1 MSTLHFVLQGKGGVG
16 KSFAAV
22 LFAQYLRERGL
33 QVSCFDGDP
42 LNQTFFGFAALN
54 VKKLDFLEVTEKGRR
69 INPRRFDDLVEE
81 IAQQPADSHVIVDT
95 GSSSFVAL
103 VHYLLAHDVF
113 SVLSKLGH
121 EVVVHTIVTGG
132 QALLDT
138 LHGAAQLIKQLDS
151 ARFVVWLNP
160 YWGPVSEDGK
170 SFEQMKMYQEMKK
183 RIESLVALPAYSE
196 ELLPQDISAM
206 LKKRLTFKE
215 AMESPDFT
223 LMSRHR
229 LRLAQRDVYARLD
242 GIAVV

>member
-54 VKKLDFLEVTEKGRR
+54 VKKLDFLEATEKGRR

-81 IAQQPADSHVIVDT
+81 IAQQPAESHVIVDT

-103 VHYLLAHDVF
+103 VHYLVAHDVF

-138 LHGAAQLIKQLDS
+138 LHGAAQINN
-151 ARFVVWLNP
+151 A
-160 YWGPVSEDGK
+160 
-170 SFEQMKMYQEMKK
+170 
-183 RIESLVALPAYSE
+183 A
-196 ELLPQDISAM
+196 
-206 LKKRLTFKE
+206 
-215 AMESPDFT
+215 
-223 LMSRHR
+223 
-229 LRLAQRDVYARLD
+229 
-242 GIAVV
+242 

>member
-1 MSTLHFVLQGKGGVG
+1 MNTVHFVLQGKGGVG
-16 KSFAAV
+16 KSYAAV

-33 QVSCFDGDP
+33 PVSCFDGDP
-42 LNQTFFGFAALN
+42 LNQTFRGFTALN
-54 VKKLDFLEVTEKGRR
+54 VKKVDFLEATEKGRR

-81 IAQQPADSHVIVDT
+81 IANQPGDSHVIVDT

-103 VHYLLAHDVF
+103 VHYLVTHDVF
-113 SVLSKLGH
+113 SVLSQIGH

-138 LHGAAQLIKQLDS
+138 LHGAAQLVRQLEGV
-151 ARFVVWLNP
+151 RFVVWLNP
-160 YWGPVSEDGK
+160 FWGPIAEDGK
-170 SFEQMKMYQEMKK
+170 TFEQMKTYQDIKK
-183 RIESLVALPAYSE
+183 RIDSVIALPAYSD
-196 ELLPQDISAM
+196 ELLPQDIGAM

-229 LRLAQRDVYARLD
+229 LGVAQRDIYARLD
-242 GIAVV
+242 GLAV

>member
-1 MSTLHFVLQGKGGVG
+1 M
-16 KSFAAV
+16 
-22 LFAQYLRERGL
+22 RR
-33 QVSCFDGDP
+33 
-42 LNQTFFGFAALN
+42 
-54 VKKLDFLEVTEKGRR
+54 KLIT
-69 INPRRFDDLVEE
+69 
-81 IAQQPADSHVIVDT
+81 
-95 GSSSFVAL
+95 
-103 VHYLLAHDVF
+103 
-113 SVLSKLGH
+113 
-121 EVVVHTIVTGG
+121 
-132 QALLDT
+132 
-138 LHGAAQLIKQLDS
+138 QLDN

-206 LKKRLTFKE
+206 LKKRLTFEE